1 MQVSDPATPALLRR
15 INARTV
21 LDTLRGT
28 EVDWSVAEVATST
41 ELSRPTVDAA
51 MADLVRMGAVVEASG
66 PASAPARPRRGRP
79 ARRFCFR
86 AGAGHLLGVDV
97 AEESVHAAVA
107 DLAGDLV
114 AERTRGVDR
123 EAGRRCRLRV
133 VRATVR
139 AVLAAAGVRAGDV
152 LTAVVGTPGT
162 VDADAGRVRF
172 CTALPEWSDLDLA
185 ASLRSAFGCP
195 VLVENDANL
204 AAVGEAW
211 RGVAVGCRDI
221 AFLLLGSRTGAGF
234 VVDGRLLRGHG
245 GGAGELGFLDLW
257 EESRTARGDVARAS
271 AELVTE
277 FVGWGSRRPSRHSL
291 RRPEDRES
299 LSWGVETRPLIDAA
313 SGGSREARAALE
325 RFVAGAGYALV
336 TVALLV
342 SPELVV
348 IGGGTAADEVLV
360 DPLRRITQRLLRG
373 RIATPPRVAASALG
387 ERAVVLGAVRRGL
400 DDVEPRLLDWFE
412 TRGAGDA
419 GAPVSAERAPRRGVG
434 QPRR

>member
-21 LDTLRGT
+21 LDTLRALHT
-28 EVDWSVAEVATST
+28 PHEEPDLSVAEVATRT

-51 MADLVRMGAVVEASG
+51 MADLVRLGAVVEETG
-66 PASAPARPRRGRP
+66 PASAPTRPRRGRP
-79 ARRFCFR
+79 ARRFRFR
-86 AGAGHLLGVDV
+86 AAAGHLLGVDV
-97 AEESVHAAVA
+97 AEESVHAVVA

-114 AERTRGVDR
+114 AERTRRVDR
-123 EAGRRCRLRV
+123 AAGRRLRLRV

-139 AVLAAAGVRAGDV
+139 AALSAPGVCAGDV

-162 VDADAGRVRF
+162 VDAEAGRVRF

-185 ASLRSAFGCP
+185 ASLRSAFGFP

-211 RGVAVGCRDI
+211 RGAAVGCRDI
-221 AFLLLGSRTGAGF
+221 AFLLLGPRTGAGF

-257 EESRTARGDVARAS
+257 EESRTARGDVARVS
-271 AELVTE
+271 AELVAE
-277 FVGWGSRRPSRHSL
+277 FVGWGSRRPSRDSL
-291 RRPEDRES
+291 RRPEDRER
-299 LSWGVETRPLIDAA
+299 LSWGVETRPLIEAA
-313 SGGSREARAALE
+313 SGGSGEARAALE
-325 RFVAGAGYALV
+325 RFLAGAGYGLV

-348 IGGGTAADEVLV
+348 VGGGTAADEVLV
-360 DPLRRITQRLLRG
+360 DPLRRITHQLLRG
-373 RIATPPRVAASALG
+373 RIATPPRVVASTLG

-412 TRGAGDA
+412 DRATVTEKA
-419 GAPVSAERAPRRGVG
+419 APRPGAAR
-434 QPRR
+434 PRR